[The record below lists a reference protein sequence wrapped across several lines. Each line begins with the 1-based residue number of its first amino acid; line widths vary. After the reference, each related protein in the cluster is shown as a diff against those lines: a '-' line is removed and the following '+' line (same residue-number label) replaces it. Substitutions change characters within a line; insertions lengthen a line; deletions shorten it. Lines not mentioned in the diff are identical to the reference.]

1 MLLGQQIGASKG
13 SEAAVS
19 NMDVDKLWVEKYR
32 PSKLD
37 DVILSSRTRDI
48 LQAFIKNDE
57 IPNLIF
63 CGHAGIGKTSTSKVL
78 IKSLDAENIYQNCSE
93 VGIDVVRNDITG
105 FSRTKSFNGKKK
117 IVLLD
122 EVDGM
127 PSLDAQRSLR
137 NVLEEYAA
145 HCRFILTC
153 NYKHRVIT
161 PLQSRC
167 QFIDLDPSIGDVA
180 KRCYNILKIEKI
192 QVDDDN
198 KKRLVTMIQKFF
210 PDIRKCINE
219 MQKFSATGTLLIPDL
234 YVQDEFANNLIK
246 LVAENKILNARK
258 YVIEN
263 ELTFRGDYSMLMKS
277 LFDLLY
283 SGHIKI
289 SEKQKKTWM
298 VLIGEYMYRSAFVA
312 DQEINFYCLLLA
324 MSDIT
329 A

>member
-1 MLLGQQIGASKG
+1 
-13 SEAAVS
+13 
-19 NMDVDKLWVEKYR
+19 MDVDKLWIEKYR
-32 PSKLD
+32 PATLSE
-37 DVILSSRTRDI
+37 VILSKSTRDI
-48 LQAFIKNDE
+48 LQAFLKNDE
-57 IPNLIF
+57 IPNIMF

-78 IKSLDAENIYQNCSE
+78 IKTLDAEFIYQNCSE
-93 VGIDVVRNDITG
+93 VGIDTVRNDITG

-127 PSLDAQRSLR
+127 PSMDAQRSLR

-167 QFIDLDPSIGDVA
+167 QFIDLDPSIADVA
-180 KRCYNILKIEKI
+180 KRCYTILKQENICI
-192 QVDDDN
+192 DDEN
-198 KKRLVTMIQKFF
+198 KKRLIEMIRKFF

-234 YVQDEFANNLIK
+234 YVQDEFTGKLIK
-246 LVAENKILNARK
+246 LVMEKKILNARK
-258 YVIEN
+258 FVIEN
-263 ELTFRGDYSMLMKS
+263 ETAFKGDYSVLMKT
-277 LFDLLY
+277 LFDLIYAANHGL
-283 SGHIKI
+283 
-289 SEKQKKTWM
+289 SEKQKKSWM
-298 VLIGEYMYRSAFVA
+298 VLVGEYMYRSAFVV

-324 MSDIT
+324 MSEIT
-329 A
+329 P

>member
-1 MLLGQQIGASKG
+1 VVKRDLV
-13 SEAAVS
+13 AAVN
-19 NMDVDKLWVEKYR
+19 NMDVNKLWVEKYR
-32 PSKLD
+32 PATLD
-37 DVILSSRTRDI
+37 EVILSDRTRAI
-48 LQAFIKNDE
+48 LQAFVKNEE
-57 IPNLIF
+57 IPNIMF

-78 IKSLDAENIYQNCSE
+78 IKMLDAENIYQNCSE
-93 VGIDVVRNDITG
+93 VGIDTVRNDITG
-105 FSRTKSFNGKKK
+105 FSRTKSYNGKKK

-127 PSLDAQRSLR
+127 PSMDAQRSLR

-167 QFIDLDPSIGDVA
+167 QFIDLDPSIVDVA

-192 QVDDDN
+192 VVDDDN
-198 KKRLVTMIQKFF
+198 KKRLVTMIRKFF

-219 MQKFSATGTLLIPDL
+219 MQKFSTTGTLDIPDL
-234 YVQDEFANNLIK
+234 YVQDEFASNILKFI
-246 LVAENKILNARK
+246 VENKILNARK

-263 ELTFRGDYSMLMKS
+263 ELTFKGDYSILMKT
-277 LFDLLY
+277 LFDLVY
-283 SGHIKI
+283 TGGGFKI
-289 SEKQKKTWM
+289 TDKQKKTWM
-298 VLIGEYMYRSAFVA
+298 VLIGEYMYRSAFVV

-324 MSDIT
+324 MAEIS

>member
-1 MLLGQQIGASKG
+1 
-13 SEAAVS
+13 
-19 NMDVDKLWVEKYR
+19 MDVDKFWVEKYR

-37 DVILSSRTRDI
+37 DIILSEGTRGILSS
-48 LQAFIKNDE
+48 FVKSGE

-63 CGHAGIGKTSTSKVL
+63 CGHAGIGKTTTSRAL
-78 IKSLDAENIYQNCSE
+78 IKMLDAENIYQNCSE
-93 VGIDVVRNDITG
+93 VGIDAVRNDITG

-127 PSLDAQRSLR
+127 ASVDAQRSLR

-167 QFIDLDPSIGDVA
+167 QAIDLEPNITDVL
-180 KRCYNILKIEKI
+180 KRCLSILKLENILVSEEG
-192 QVDDDN
+192 
-198 KKRLVTMIQKFF
+198 KKRLVLLVRKYF

-219 MQKFSATGTLLIPDL
+219 MQKFSATGTLNIPDL
-234 YVQDEFANNLIK
+234 SVADDFVSKLIK
-246 LVAENKILNARK
+246 LVADKKAVQARK
-258 YVIEN
+258 YIIEN
-263 ELTFRGDYSMLMKS
+263 EIAFKSDYALLMKS
-277 LFDLLY
+277 LFDCLCNGNY
-283 SGHIKI
+283 SL
-289 SEKQKKTWM
+289 SEHQKKLW
-298 VLIGEYMYRSAFVA
+298 LITVGEYMYRSAFVM

-324 MSDIT
+324 LSEIT
-329 A
+329 S